1 MTDQDRMGAIADTL
15 VADEALQAQEVAL
28 AGEGGL
34 EKANAL
40 YRRSIGA
47 SDPDGEQPSGEEGDA
62 AESLP
67 DIGPS
72 PDGEWT
78 FDRPEVVSHQFA
90 MMEAEFGDLA
100 TDLRDDWGA
109 DAGQN
114 MKFAAAASREF
125 ETHYPEIVETITRR
139 GAVTDP
145 LVVELLA
152 VLGRQWAETP
162 GDPATVKLFPGRD
175 GHEQETNMNE
185 IDADSFD
192 EKTTELMNQQDQ
204 ATAAHDD
211 AKAQRIERQL
221 RQMFVR
227 RYGTGP
233 AIGSSGGPTA

>member
-139 GAVTDP
+139 ATDKIRYQVVFMAAVRAPKGRARSGYQGTHG
-145 LVVELLA
+145 LA
-152 VLGRQWAETP
+152 AG
-162 GDPATVKLFPGRD
+162 
-175 GHEQETNMNE
+175 
-185 IDADSFD
+185 
-192 EKTTELMNQQDQ
+192 
-204 ATAAHDD
+204 
-211 AKAQRIERQL
+211 
-221 RQMFVR
+221 
-227 RYGTGP
+227 
-233 AIGSSGGPTA
+233 